1 MIQRVTDAVSFFS
14 VQKSDQNEFSD
25 DQVLRLM
32 GSGCSTA
39 VATGLPIRR
48 GTRFIPRN
56 IYSPKKIREIYLE
69 RSVQLLEC

>member
-14 VQKSDQNEFSD
+14 VQKFDPNEFSD

-32 GSGCSTA
+32 GSGCNTA

-48 GTRFIPRN
+48 LWVRIQSGVVFLLFFFSTR
-56 IYSPKKIREIYLE
+56 
-69 RSVQLLEC
+69 

>member
-14 VQKSDQNEFSD
+14 VQKFDQNEFSD

-39 VATGLPIRR
+39 VAIGLPIRR
-48 GTRFIPRN
+48 LWVRI
-56 IYSPKKIREIYLE
+56 
-69 RSVQLLEC
+69 LLGAVFLLSFLSIK